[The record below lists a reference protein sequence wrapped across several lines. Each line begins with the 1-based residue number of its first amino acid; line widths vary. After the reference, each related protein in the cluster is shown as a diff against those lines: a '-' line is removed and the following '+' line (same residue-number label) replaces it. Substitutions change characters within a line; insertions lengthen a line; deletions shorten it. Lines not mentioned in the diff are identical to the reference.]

1 MPIIEFFCHNPVKV
15 AVGVLLA
22 VMFGFI
28 ALTQTPVQL
37 TPDTA
42 EPEIAVDTLW
52 PGASAL
58 EVEREITDE
67 QEDQLKSVEG
77 MLEMKSTS
85 QDSAASVTLK
95 FPVGT
100 NLADARL
107 RVNDKLNQVP
117 QYPVDAREPT
127 VSEGA
132 MNVEYIAWIM
142 LQPIPPSLG
151 ELQGFAAEHPA
162 LRAPLAKFIDH
173 DRPVTMA
180 ELVKLAREFPELK
193 ELIDG
198 LPEPTLNRKF
208 AEDTI
213 EARFERVPGVSNSN
227 TLGGREEEFR
237 VVVDPLKL
245 AANQL
250 TIADLRRA
258 LQAQNQNTSAGDI
271 QEGKHRNII
280 RTVGQFDTAE
290 KVAETIVAIRGNAP
304 VRVRDLADVGVD
316 YKKADGIVR
325 QKGVSTL
332 AINCQQSPGTNVL
345 QIMGPP
351 RAELDLNGDG
361 TITELELSECKLRH
375 GDSIRI
381 AIEELNMGVLRQRGL
396 RLEQVYDQTEYIHA
410 AVDMVEGNIY
420 VGGTLAILVLLLFLR
435 SPRTVLIIGLSIPV
449 SVIASFLFIR
459 GFGRSINVISLAGM
473 AFAVGMV
480 VDNSIVVLENIYRRY
495 QELGES
501 PAVAAVRG
509 ATEVWGAVVA
519 STLTTLAV
527 FIPVI
532 FVEGQAGQLFRDI
545 AIAISTAVG
554 LSLIVSIT
562 VIPTAAMRILKPNSG
577 GFGDSAPKGIWAWL
591 VNRYSDGLEALLNLR
606 GGFVLRAAIVVL
618 FIGGSLLGAWLLL
631 PKTEYLPEGN
641 RNLVFAILLPPPGYN
656 LEQLINVGERVETT
670 VSPYWEAEPGSPEE
684 AALAGPRIEQFFF
697 VARGGRLFMGAR
709 ASNPLRAGELVPVL
723 QKAASSIPG
732 MFAIVTQSSLF
743 QSGLSGGRA
752 IDIEITGPDIKRLN
766 QIGQQIF
773 FACMSEFPAT
783 EGHQTT
789 PRSNLESTNPEFH
802 VIPKPVQAADLQVT
816 AADLGYTVNALVDGA
831 YAGDYW
837 HNGRKIDLV
846 IYGADDFARRTQDI
860 ARLPIATPAGTV
872 VNLGDVADV
881 NPTGGPEVVNHSE
894 RLRAFTVQLKPSP
907 LMPLE
912 TAINIVDTKIRRPIL
927 ESPLAEGGLYN
938 IRLSGSSD
946 KLDEARRSLQGTLII
961 AAIITY
967 LLMAGLFESWFYPTI
982 IMTSVA
988 LGLVGGFGGLWLLN
1002 IFIPQNLDVVTML
1015 GFVILIGTVVNNAI
1029 LIVHQSLNYMR
1040 EEGMTSTRAIVTSV
1054 RTRVRPI
1061 MMTTMTTVLGMLPL
1075 VVPNPSFGSGGI
1087 AWVPGAG
1094 SELYRGLG
1102 SVILGGLIVSTVFT
1116 LVLIPVAFHAA
1127 LELQA
1132 FLKAMAR
1139 SLRRPAK
1146 ISESPLPQEALL
1158 P

>member
-15 AVGVLLA
+15 AVGVLLS
-22 VMFGFI
+22 VLFGFI
-28 ALTQTPVQL
+28 ALFDTPIQL

-67 QEDQLKSVEG
+67 QEDRLKSVEG

-107 RVNDKLNQVP
+107 RVSDKLNQVP
-117 QYPVDAREPT
+117 EYPVDAREPT

-142 LQPIPPSLG
+142 LQPIPPAVS
-151 ELQGFAAEHPA
+151 ELKSFVAEYPE
-162 LRAPLAKFIDH
+162 LRAPLSQYIDAN
-173 DRPVTMA
+173 RPAPMHA
-180 ELVKLAREFPELK
+180 LVKLARQHPQLQS
-193 ELIDG
+193 LLDG
-198 LPEPTLNRKF
+198 LPEPTLLRKF
-208 AEDTI
+208 AEDSI

-227 TLGGREEEFR
+227 VLGGREVEFR
-237 VVVDPLKL
+237 VVVDPYRL
-245 AANQL
+245 AANKL
-250 TIADLRRA
+250 LITDLRRA

-280 RTVGQFDTAE
+280 RTVGQFDTPE
-290 KVAETIVAIRGNAP
+290 KVAETIVAIRDNSP
-304 VRVRDLADVGVD
+304 IRVRDVATVAVD

-332 AINCQQSPGTNVL
+332 AINCQQTPGTNVL
-345 QIMGPP
+345 AIMGPP
-351 RAELDLNGDG
+351 REELDLDRNGV
-361 TITELELSECKLRH
+361 ISELELSESKKLH

-381 AIEELNMGVLRQRGL
+381 AIEELNLGILAQRGL
-396 RLEQVYDQTEYIHA
+396 VLEQVYDQTEYIHA

-420 VGGTLAILVLLLFLR
+420 VGGALAIAVLLVFLR
-435 SPRTVLIIGLSIPV
+435 SPRSVLIIGLSIPV

-459 GFGRSINVISLAGM
+459 GLGRSINVISLAGM

-495 QELGES
+495 QELREP
-501 PAVAAVRG
+501 PAIAAVRG

-577 GFGDSAPKGIWAWL
+577 GFGDSAPRGISAKL
-591 VNRYSDGLEALLNLR
+591 VNLFADSINYLLRLP
-606 GGFVLRAAIVVL
+606 GGFVVRLLIVVA
-618 FIGGSLLGAWLLL
+618 FMVVSFGGSWLLL

-656 LEQLINVGERVETT
+656 LEQLISVGERVE
-670 VSPYWEAEPGSPEE
+670 SLAAPYWEAEPGSSEE
-684 AALAGPRIEQFFF
+684 AALGGPRIEQFFF

-709 ASNPLRAGELVPVL
+709 CADPLRAAELVPVL
-723 QKAASSIPG
+723 QQAAGSIPG

-752 IDIEITGPDIKRLN
+752 IDIEITGPDINRLN

-773 FACMSEFPAT
+773 FSCMAEFPAT
-783 EGHQTT
+783 DGHQTT

-802 VIPKPVQAADLQVT
+802 VIPRPVQAADLQVN

-837 HNGRKIDLV
+837 YNGRKIDLV
-846 IYGADDFARRTQDI
+846 IYGVDDYARRTQDV
-860 ARLPIATPAGTV
+860 ARLPIATPAGVV
-872 VNLGDVADV
+872 VNLGDIAEV

-894 RLRAFTVQLKPSP
+894 RLRTFTVQLKPSP
-907 LMPLE
+907 RMPLE
-912 TAINIVDTKIRRPIL
+912 EAIEIVDQKIRRPIL
-927 ESPLAEGGLYN
+927 EGPLAEGGLYN
-938 IRLSGSSD
+938 VKLSGSSD
-946 KLDEARRSLQGTLII
+946 KLEDARRSMQGTLIV
-961 AAIITY
+961 AALITY
-967 LLMAGLFESWFYPTI
+967 LLMAGLFESWFYPMI

-988 LGLVGGFGGLWLLN
+988 LGLVGGFGGLALLN
-1002 IFIPQNLDVVTML
+1002 LFIPQNLDVVTML

-1040 EEGMTSTRAIVTSV
+1040 EEGLDPTTAIVKSV

-1061 MMTTMTTVLGMLPL
+1061 MMTTLTTVLGMLPL
-1075 VVPNPSFGSGGI
+1075 VVPNPSFADGRV

-1102 SVILGGLIVSTVFT
+1102 SVILGGLIVSTFFT
-1116 LVLIPVAFHAA
+1116 LILIPVAFSLA
-1127 LELQA
+1127 LELKGFAAAITTQRKLQTTPSEA
-1132 FLKAMAR
+1132 
-1139 SLRRPAK
+1139 PAV
-1146 ISESPLPQEALL
+1146 
-1158 P
+1158 